1 MSVRFTDTVTPGVD
15 HVYTGCRVLVEERT
29 ELQHLV
35 LFEHDLFGQVLLLD
49 GATQVTTADEHVYH
63 EMMAHVPILAHGAVR
78 DVLIVGGGDG
88 GLARRVLEHAAVERL
103 TQVEIDPDVV
113 RFARA
118 HLQPIHQGAFDD
130 PRMDLVI
137 ADGLVFARET
147 ERRFDLVL
155 VDSTDPVGP
164 AAALI
169 EEPFYRDLQRCLK
182 PGGIVVT
189 QSSVPFFQDEPFKR
203 SLGNLRRVFEAATC
217 YMITVPTYFG
227 GQMALGFS
235 GAAPVDLA
243 TLEARYRAAGLQ
255 TRYYAPDVH
264 LAAFA
269 LPPYVRELLAAA

>member
-1 MSVRFTDTVTPGVD
+1 EG
-15 HVYTGCRVLVEERT
+15 
-29 ELQHLV
+29 
-35 LFEHDLFGQVLLLD
+35 FGQVLMLD
-49 GATQVTTADEHVYH
+49 GATQVTTADEYVYH

-78 DVLIVGGGDG
+78 EVLIVGGGDG
-88 GLARRVLEHAAVERL
+88 GLARRVLQHPGVARL
-103 TQVEIDPDVV
+103 TQVEIDPEVV
-113 RFARA
+113 RFAKA
-118 HLQPIHQGAFDD
+118 HLEPIHRGAFDD

-137 ADGLVFARET
+137 ADGLAYARET
-147 ERRFDLVL
+147 ERRFDVVL

-169 EEPFYRDLQRCLK
+169 EVPFYRDLQRCLN

-189 QSSVPFFQDEPFKR
+189 QSSVPFFQGELFQR
-203 SLGNLRRVFEAATC
+203 SLGNLRRVFPAATC

-235 GAAPVDLA
+235 GAPAVDVA
-243 TLEARYRAAGLQ
+243 TLEARYRAAGLA

-269 LPPYVRELLAAA
+269 LPPYVRDLLADAA